1 MGIKEIAVNK
11 KAHFDYFI
19 EERVEAGL
27 SLYGAEVKSAKMGH
41 INIADSFCFIDG
53 GELILKNCHIT
64 PYEKGSFYNPEA
76 RRDRKL
82 LLHKKEIARFI
93 GKVREKGLT
102 LVPLRAYFKGRLL
115 KVELG
120 LCKGKHTYDK
130 KETIK
135 ARDLDRQAQRDIKD
149 YMG

>member
-1 MGIKEIAVNK
+1 MAIKQVAENR

-19 EERVEAGL
+19 EERIEAGL
-27 SLYGAEVKSAKMGH
+27 SLYGSEVKSAKMGH
-41 INIADSFCFIDG
+41 INIADSFCFIDN

-64 PYEKGSFYNPEA
+64 PYEKGSFYNPDA

-102 LVPLRAYFKGRLL
+102 LVPLRAYFNGRFL
-115 KVELG
+115 KIELG
-120 LCKGKHTYDK
+120 LCKGKKSYDK

-135 ARDLDRQAQRDIKD
+135 NRDLDRQAQRDIKN
-149 YMG
+149 YFG